1 MQSTAENHDLES
13 VDVRRPRKKN
23 QRFVRRLDIHEAVKR
38 LIAFNKREGD
48 HALEML
54 SVATTGAAAHTSGLL
69 TDFGGSSSTFFG
81 GYILYHPSC
90 SASFV
95 GHPMKALARETAVD
109 IAIAAR
115 QRAEEDLRRYP
126 STQKIH
132 INGFGLTAAIATDR
146 SRKGAD
152 QMFAAL
158 STISCVYTVELLFE
172 RNTWTRQEQD
182 LLCQVCA
189 INLMLAAI
197 GLEQI
202 PVYEEFFPGK
212 CFSPE
217 KRFSKDRKRFT
228 LAPSQWHPHFAD
240 PIEIPSKPVALY
252 RLNGRWKN
260 SIGVGNGGTLCLIPT
275 SGNPFTEAHRWMQ
288 KSIRDMGFDARFC
301 IERQHPNKGPI
312 SDESL
317 MSRLASFQGRASV
330 LVTDGQRFYSD
341 KAKANQNAAFAIGF
355 DVAKMLLDLSIDYAQ
370 ADLELFLAL
379 ETKFYVFPRYTPD
392 GRLETLD
399 DLVVP
404 ERYRDL
410 FKPVRSAPPP
420 VSSTAIRQALGI
432 E

>member
-1 MQSTAENHDLES
+1 MQGVVADHVSEAAF
-13 VDVRRPRKKN
+13 VRKPRRKR
-23 QRFVRRLDIHEAVKR
+23 QRFVRRQDLESAIKQ
-38 LIAFNKREGD
+38 LIAFNKREGN

-115 QRAEEDLRRYP
+115 LKAEDDLRRYP
-126 STQKIH
+126 SPQKIH

-146 SRKGAD
+146 DRKGAD

-158 STISCVYTVELLFE
+158 STIGCVYTVELLFE

-197 GLEQI
+197 GLDQI

-217 KRFSKDRKRFT
+217 KRFSKNRKHFT
-228 LAPSQWHPHFAD
+228 LAPSQWHPHLAD

-252 RLNGRWKN
+252 RQNGRWKN
-260 SIGVGNGGTLCLIPT
+260 SIGVGNGGKLCLIPT

-288 KSIRDMGFDARFC
+288 KSIRQMGFDAQLC
-301 IERQHPNKGPI
+301 IERQHPNKGRI

-317 MSRLASFQGRASV
+317 KSRLQSFQGRASV
-330 LVTDGQRFYSD
+330 LVTDGQPFYSD
-341 KAKANQNAAFAIGF
+341 KAKANQNASFAIGF
-355 DVAKMLLDLSIDYAQ
+355 DVAKMLLDLSIDYAET
-370 ADLELFLAL
+370 DLELFLAL
-379 ETKFYVFPRYTPD
+379 ETTFYVFPRYTSD
-392 GRLETLD
+392 GRLETLN
-399 DLVVP
+399 DLTVP

-410 FKPVRSAPPP
+410 FKPVTSAPPP